1 LPTGTERPVPSG
13 GVEDMGEPT
22 ARIGLASFDSVLH
35 WLAFGFE
42 ACGVLAI
49 VLALLF
55 SLVQAGQ
62 HITQGRGRE
71 EIYHRFRT
79 TLARGILLGLE
90 FLIAADIMGTVAI
103 EPALENLL
111 ILGLIILIRTFLS
124 FALELEITGR
134 WPWQAAAEK
143 RPTQD
148 D

>member
-1 LPTGTERPVPSG
+1 ME
-13 GVEDMGEPT
+13 EPM

-55 SLVQAGQ
+55 SAAQAVQHMAQ
-62 HITQGRGRE
+62 RRGRE
-71 EIYHRFRT
+71 EVYHRFRT

-90 FLIAADIMGTVAI
+90 FLIAADIIGTVTVEAT
-103 EPALENLL
+103 LDNLM

-134 WPWQAAAEK
+134 WPWQAATAK
-143 RPTQD
+143 RHPRD
-148 D
+148 N